1 MTVQAPH
8 PSIRP
13 HLPALAAALSAAL
26 LASCGDPEPDA
37 HLATVDLLA
46 RTPSVVF
53 ESAGE
58 LLPTDPGVFNAY
70 EGEGWS
76 YWIGV
81 GPEDLLVGLMVEPE
95 AALYFT
101 PSAPKDR
108 TLELFGYLPWNG
120 PDTAPVEVHLNGVD
134 LGDLMPTKEPAT
146 YELFAPKDAWLDGRN
161 RVSFHMD
168 VADMPVKA
176 EDGMAHGLHLA
187 SLRYEEPLLVER
199 EAPGPHEPQA
209 ALRVPAT
216 AGLAYHLEQRGVG
229 FVDVSVRAES
239 AGELRLDTQLLDP
252 TTSAPLTDTLD
263 SRTVPL
269 AAGATWRERVPVPR
283 RFDGVCELA
292 LRWDSPEHGDLL
304 VTELTQTEESAGP
317 PPPIVL
323 ISIDTLGAR
332 HLSLYGY
339 PLETSP
345 HIDAWAAGTPG
356 PGPAVVFD
364 AARANAPWTMPSF
377 AALMT
382 GYYPS
387 SARIKPNLTSEH
399 FASTLP
405 QNRWTLAESLRAA
418 GYHTGAFV
426 DSPNVGGV
434 LGFDQGFDVFDES
447 ATDVPHGEPG
457 GALATSSKAALAWLD
472 ALPEDAPY
480 FLFLHAND
488 VHGPYVPGDA
498 DLGHFQASLTD
509 VGRELTTGGRTDVFF
524 QIPKYLDA
532 SALVEFDPR
541 ASRLPAD
548 PLRAAYD
555 ETIRSMDRELGSVLA
570 ALDARGV
577 LDEAIVILTAD
588 HGEAFDQH
596 DKLGHSLVYDEVLR
610 VPLVISLPTALRE
623 QSLGAPQRVSANV
636 QLVDLFPTLFELVGL
651 RTERRDWHG
660 RSLVPALHGEP
671 LESVPSYAEGGI
683 MPQAALISG
692 DWKLVERRPTQAP
705 PWTMVSDPAIP
716 AEWRDTHL
724 PGLLDAPLDRER
736 LFEVGARSPRPYQLY
751 AELRELLDDPVL
763 ELYDLRADPL
773 ELQNLADAEPE
784 RLAELQTL
792 MEDSRALLDAAL
804 EQESAAQ
811 VELSPEHRANLEVL
825 GY

>member
-1 MTVQAPH
+1 MTAPA
-8 PSIRP
+8 PLLPIRP
-13 HLPALAAALSAAL
+13 QLPALATALAAALL
-26 LASCGDPEPDA
+26 TGCGDPEPTA
-37 HLATVDLLA
+37 HVASVDLLA
-46 RTPSVVF
+46 RAPSVVF

-58 LLPTDPGVFNAY
+58 LLPTDPGVFNAQ

-81 GPEDLLVGLMVEPE
+81 GPNDLLVGLMVEPE

-108 TLELFGYLPWNG
+108 TLELHGYLPWDG
-120 PDTAPVEVHLNGVD
+120 PERAPVEVRLNGVD
-134 LGDLMPTKEPAT
+134 LGDLFLTREPAT

-176 EDGMAHGLHLA
+176 EDGLAHGLHLA
-187 SLRYEEPLLVER
+187 SLRYQEPLLVER
-199 EAPGPHEPQA
+199 ESTG
-209 ALRVPAT
+209 LRVPST

-229 FVDVSVRAES
+229 FVDVAVRAES

-252 TTSAPLTDTLD
+252 TTSAPLADTTE
-263 SRTVPL
+263 SRVVSL
-269 AAGATWRERVPVPR
+269 EAGATWNERVPVPR

-292 LRWDSPEHGDLL
+292 LRWSAPDHGDLL
-304 VTELTQTEESAGP
+304 VTQLSQTEESGAP

-418 GYHTGAFV
+418 GYRTGAFV

-447 ATDVPHGEPG
+447 ATLVPHGEPG

-472 ALPEDAPY
+472 ELPEDAPY

-488 VHGPYVPGDA
+488 VHGPYVPADE
-498 DLGHFQASLTD
+498 DLGHFQRGLAE
-509 VGRELTTGGRTDVFF
+509 VGRTLTTGGRTDVFF

-532 SALVEFDPR
+532 SALVEFDPH
-541 ASRLPAD
+541 AKRLPAD

-555 ETIRSMDRELGSVLA
+555 ETIRTMDRELGSVLA

-610 VPLVISLPTALRE
+610 VPLVISLPTALRA
-623 QSLGAPQRVSANV
+623 GAQREALQRVSTNV
-636 QLVDLFPTLFELVGL
+636 QLVDLYPTLFELVGL

-660 RSLVPALHGEP
+660 RSLVPALHSEP

-683 MPQAALISG
+683 MPQAALIDG
-692 DWKLVERRPTQAP
+692 HWKLVERRPAQAP
-705 PWTMVSDPAIP
+705 PWTMVSDPALP
-716 AEWRDTHL
+716 AEWRDANL
-724 PGLLDAPLDRER
+724 PGLLDAPLDRKR
-736 LFEVGARSPRPYQLY
+736 LFEVGARSPRPYELY
-751 AELRELLDDPVL
+751 AELRELLGDPVL
-763 ELYDLRADPL
+763 ELYDLEADPH
-773 ELQNLADAEPE
+773 ELKNLAADEPE
-784 RLAELQTL
+784 RLAELREL
-792 MEDSRALLDAAL
+792 MDTSRALLDAAL